1 MNLKN
6 ISAGDFVKALE
17 KDGFALRRQKG
28 SHRTYKHPVT
38 DRQVT
43 LSYHHSGYILRTG
56 ILNSLIEDAGWTEND
71 LLRLKLNRKG

>member
-28 SHRTYKHPVT
+28 SH
-38 DRQVT
+38 
-43 LSYHHSGYILRTG
+43 
-56 ILNSLIEDAGWTEND
+56 
-71 LLRLKLNRKG
+71 